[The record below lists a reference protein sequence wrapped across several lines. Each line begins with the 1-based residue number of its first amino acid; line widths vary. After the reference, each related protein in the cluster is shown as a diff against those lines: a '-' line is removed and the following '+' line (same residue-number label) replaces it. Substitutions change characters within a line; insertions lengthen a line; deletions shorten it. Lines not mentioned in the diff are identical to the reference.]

1 VLVFY
6 GAGGL
11 NGTMSLDLAAGGTG
25 VSASAPY
32 WSGLAGQTGVYLA
45 TSITVN
51 G

>member
-11 NGTMSLDLAAGGTG
+11 NGTMSLDLAGGGTG
-25 VSASAPY
+25 VSASGY
-32 WSGLAGQTGVYLA
+32 SGLAGQTGVYLA